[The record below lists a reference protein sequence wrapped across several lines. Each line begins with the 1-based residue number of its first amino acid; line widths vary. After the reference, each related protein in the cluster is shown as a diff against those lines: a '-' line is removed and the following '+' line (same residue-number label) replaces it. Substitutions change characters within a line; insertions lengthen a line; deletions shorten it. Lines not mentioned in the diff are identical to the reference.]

1 MLRSWDSL
9 EKVRYLRMRRPG
21 SWLLPVLRPVLIAA
35 HHAVTGS
42 TCLADALTQG
52 LWDHARRYF
61 AVPAVPEVGFPRC
74 VSGLRSTCRSQ
85 VVNFRIQR
93 PMKSFV
99 T

>member
-9 EKVRYLRMRRPG
+9 EKVRSLRIRSPG
-21 SWLLPVLRPVLIAA
+21 SWLLPVLRPVLVAA

-52 LWDHARRYF
+52 LWEHARRYL
-61 AVPAVPEVGFPRC
+61 GIPRG